1 MVILIRKILT
11 FSYENEF
18 SGFCLLVASFKRFYA
33 FSYEYSLQLHVSY
46 VYVKKKKKKQEPT
59 NASIQSPMCRVTGV
73 YSPTDVE
80 FWELNLGP
88 RQE

>member
-46 VYVKKKKKKQEPT
+46 VYVKKKKNRSPQMP
-59 NASIQSPMCRVTGV
+59 ASNRLC
-73 YSPTDVE
+73 VE
-80 FWELNLGP
+80 LQVFTRLQMLNSGN
-88 RQE
+88 